1 LKRKALFIINPIAGG
16 KSKEHVPQLI
26 QQHLDKAIVESTI
39 VFTEEAGHA
48 HWLAKEATKTY
59 QSIIAVGG
67 DGTVNEV
74 ASAVV
79 GTSAALGILP
89 FGSGNGLSRFLSI
102 PMDTAKAVQNINE
115 NNIELIDAGQLDG
128 QWFFNMAGMGF
139 DAHISQV
146 FAQKTKRGFTTYF
159 KSALQEIINYKSQ
172 SYQMKIDG
180 QQYDRE
186 AFMLSFANS
195 SQYGN
200 NAHVSPQASVQD
212 GLLDV
217 CVIKPFPLYRFPEM
231 GLRMF
236 TKTADKS
243 KYVEI
248 IRGKEIQITRK
259 SAGPAHIDGEPQT
272 LGTTA
277 EIKVV
282 PLSLKVIVGRQ
293 YNR

>member
-1 LKRKALFIINPIAGG
+1 LKSKALFVINPVAGG
-16 KSKEHVPQLI
+16 KSKDHVPQLI
-26 QQHLDKAIVESTI
+26 QQHLDKAAIEPTI

-48 HWLAKEATKTY
+48 HWLAKEAAKTY

-102 PMDTAKAVQNINE
+102 PMDTAKAIQNIND

-146 FAQKTKRGFTTYF
+146 FAQKTKRGFITYF
-159 KSALQEIINYKSQ
+159 KSALQEIVNYKSQ
-172 SYQMKIDG
+172 RYHMRIDG
-180 QQYDRE
+180 LEYDRE

-236 TKTADKS
+236 TKTAEKS

-248 IRGKEIQITRK
+248 IRGTDIQITRK
-259 SAGPAHIDGEPQT
+259 AAGPAHIDGEPQT
-272 LGTTA
+272 IGA
-277 EIKVV
+277 DAQIKVV

-293 YNR
+293 YSR